1 MKRLITVLLVCIVT
15 IGTYA
20 QQKADIEVSYTEYNP
35 NMRTGET
42 GEVTHRYVLQTNTR
56 ESKFYSP
63 RTEFIDSLNSS
74 ADGKAKYQEM
84 TRAAYLGGKLKD
96 MPRSDGSYYIVRSLP
111 ENKILYY
118 DKVGLE
124 KYFYE
129 EIMPDWNWEIGDST
143 KTILGYE
150 CLVAT
155 TDFHGRRWTVWF
167 TTDIPLGVGP
177 WKLGGLP
184 GLILEAVADDG
195 QYRFVA
201 DGMQEANSIMVPVY
215 LAGDYEK
222 TERTSLLKAQRS
234 FNDNPLGKINAQFA
248 GKGVSI
254 SRVKNKDGEDVSD
267 RLFVPREKV
276 DFIET
281 DY

>member
-15 IGTYA
+15 IGACA

-35 NMRTGET
+35 NMRTGEI
-42 GEVTHRYVLQTNTR
+42 GEVTHRYILQTNTR

-63 RTEFIDSLNSS
+63 RTEIIDSLNSS
-74 ADGKAKYQEM
+74 ADGREKYQEM

-96 MPRSDGSYYIVRSLP
+96 MPRPDGSYYIVRSLL

-124 KYFYE
+124 KYYYE
-129 EIMPDWNWEIGDST
+129 EILPDWNWEIGDST

-150 CLVAT
+150 CSVAT

-201 DGMQEANSIMVPVY
+201 DGMQETNSIMVPVY
-215 LAGDYEK
+215 LADDYEK
-222 TERTSLLKAQRS
+222 TERTSLLKAKRS

-254 SRVKNKDGEDVSD
+254 SRVKNNDGEDVSD
-267 RLFVPREKV
+267 RLFVSREKV

>member
-96 MPRSDGSYYIVRSLP
+96 MPRPDGSYYIVRSLP